1 MKVGQPQSAVGPV
14 AAEQRPADQIGEG
27 GVGSLDPLLSADP
40 WARGPGSEHWAW
52 EERPWTAWSWPSRQW
67 GSWSWHE
74 PQPWWSHRW
83 GQPTSWYETEWSGGH
98 GGWAGDGRVPG
109 DGSSWLSPPPHR
121 HVPGLHVGEHAGDV
135 GRDQGGDLPPP
146 VTSASDESWFSYITR

>member
-27 GVGSLDPLLSADP
+27 GVGSLDPLLSVGVGTRQRTLGLGRA
-40 WARGPGSEHWAW
+40 AM
-52 EERPWTAWSWPSRQW
+52 WSWPIERQW

-83 GQPTSWYETEWSGGH
+83 GQPTSRYEREWFGGH

-121 HVPGLHVGEHAGDV
+121 HAPGLHVGDHAGDV